1 MLLAVRLPFHAVT
14 RRLHMQPPVL
24 AVLTLNAHRTSIRAA
39 PANVL
44 DEDLGPC
51 ARWGPGSESIADH
64 KMGPVST
71 KLDPPQHCA
80 KKPTPHQP
88 LLGGKDMYNSISTR
102 YLPQNQIVHLVCN
115 GLRLIIDPLAPWIT

>member
-1 MLLAVRLPFHAVT
+1 MLAVTLSMLLAVRLPFHAVT
-14 RRLHMQPPVL
+14 RRLHIQPPVL

-80 KKPTPHQP
+80 QKNLHPINGKTKKRKKDTYTVFPHGIYHRTK
-88 LLGGKDMYNSISTR
+88 LYT
-102 YLPQNQIVHLVCN
+102 
-115 GLRLIIDPLAPWIT
+115 